1 MFAMK
6 LSIIIPTF
14 NSALTLRK
22 ALDSILSQTFRDY
35 EVLVMDGASSDD
47 TVKIA
52 ESYGDSRIRVFSEPD
67 KGIYD
72 AMNKG
77 IAKSK
82 GEWLYF
88 LGSDDWMF
96 EDNTLKAVFETEN
109 IDGYDVVYGDADC
122 SKGFLRG
129 RGEWVMNDLDFN
141 RCHQAIFYKRSFLI
155 REGGYDTRYRI
166 IADYDLNLKWF
177 LNDRYK
183 HKYIDLLVAHFSD
196 GGASSNQY
204 DGAFSKDFERIVL
217 TRGFKKM
224 SGEQRKVYFVR
235 WLRKSPIGKGI
246 LSVWSILHRD

>member
-1 MFAMK
+1 MFAMT

-52 ESYGDSRIRVFSEPD
+52 ESYGDSRIKVFSKPD

-88 LGSDDWMF
+88 LGSDDWLF
-96 EDNTLKAVFETEN
+96 DDEVLTNVFGTEN
-109 IDGYDVVYGDADC
+109 ISSYDVIYGDVV
-122 SKGFLRG
+122 SKHLDIRA
-129 RGEWVMNDLDFN
+129 RGEWRIEDTECN
-141 RCHQAIFYKRSFLI
+141 RCHQAIFYKRTFLSKV
-155 REGGYDTRYRI
+155 GGYNVKYKI
-166 IADYDLNLKWF
+166 CADYDLNLKWF
-177 LNDRYK
+177 LNDRFK
-183 HKYIDLLVAHFSD
+183 HKYIDLPVANFSD
-196 GGASSNQY
+196 GGVSFGQY
-204 DGAFSKDFERIVL
+204 DDAFSRDFERIVL
-217 TRGFKKM
+217 IRGYKKL
-224 SGEQRKVYFVR
+224 SGEQRKVYVVR
-235 WLRKSPIGKGI
+235 WLRKSFIGKGI
-246 LSVWSILHRD
+246 LSVWSLLHRK